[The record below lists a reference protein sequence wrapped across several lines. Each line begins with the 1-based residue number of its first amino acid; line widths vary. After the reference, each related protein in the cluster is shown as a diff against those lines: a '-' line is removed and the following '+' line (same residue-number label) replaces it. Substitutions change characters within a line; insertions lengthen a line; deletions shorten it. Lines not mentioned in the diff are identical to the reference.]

1 MATIGPMLLTDLPTE
16 IVLEIISYHTYSFD
30 FHCPLIRQEGPIERD
45 PLRQV
50 LRSLSQTCC
59 ALRGLSLPFLWERFD
74 ISRPI
79 VSPESPVEVLI
90 LPYIKSVHV
99 SGRTWS
105 PTLLQ
110 TNRLVAFLRTL
121 PNLAGLQ
128 INRSANLQLH
138 NLVHALGSAPLPTV
152 TALSIPHWSHEI
164 FPAFPNV
171 ISLACPTIFPS
182 TPQLAP
188 AKLHFPHLQ
197 ALVGVRFTED
207 NSDAQVTALI
217 RDFPHLRVLALATAL
232 LVSCR
237 GVFDHL
243 RALADLNELS
253 LFQSSTSRP
262 VSTQNPYLALD
273 VVITGG
279 RNVLHASRAPG
290 PKILR
295 VWKEDPEGPRLAHFE
310 RC

>member
-1 MATIGPMLLTDLPTE
+1 M
-16 IVLEIISYHTYSFD
+16 
-30 FHCPLIRQEGPIERD
+30 
-45 PLRQV
+45 
-50 LRSLSQTCC
+50 
-59 ALRGLSLPFLWERFD
+59 
-74 ISRPI
+74 
-79 VSPESPVEVLI
+79 LI

-99 SGRTWS
+99 SGSTWS
-105 PTLLQ
+105 PTLFQ
-110 TNRLVAFLRTL
+110 THLLVAFLRTL

-138 NLVHALGSAPLPTV
+138 NLIHALGAAPLPTV
-152 TALSIPHWSHEI
+152 TALWVPHWSHEI

-171 ISLACPTIFPS
+171 TTLACPTIFP
-182 TPQLAP
+182 TRPQLAP

-237 GVFDHL
+237 GVLTHL
-243 RALADLNELS
+243 RALASLNALS
-253 LFQSSTSRP
+253 FFQSSRPTSAH
-262 VSTQNPYLALD
+262 NPYLALD

-279 RNVLHASRAPG
+279 REVLRASRAPG

-295 VWKEDPEGPRLAHFE
+295 VWEEGAEGAGPRLAHFE